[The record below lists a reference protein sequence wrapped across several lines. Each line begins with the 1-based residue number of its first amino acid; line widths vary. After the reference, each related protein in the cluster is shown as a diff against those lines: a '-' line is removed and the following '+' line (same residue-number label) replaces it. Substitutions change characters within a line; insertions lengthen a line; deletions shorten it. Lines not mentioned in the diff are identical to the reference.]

1 MACSTL
7 NPKVS
12 SGDPF
17 FRRTPNF
24 NFSFGFSDQ
33 TVKEKYIWFSI
44 FTRPKTRLTYESTTL
59 VLWSKKRCF
68 LSLDATMLDLFVLC
82 NITDIHVSTT
92 EELKQKIIFIIRN
105 SPIQG
110 QNVLVQYWAAK
121 QTGKTSILTTT
132 CQPFGLYGINQQL
145 DSYRKGCLDHKLYV
159 YVDPKILDKGVAVGL
174 PGRAFLNCTPEQT
187 RNVHDIPKEQRPPC
201 EDAIFSKV
209 WGSFAVPVIVDG
221 RCVGVLDFVM
231 DTSEDSYDIHIGEIC
246 KLLQHAG
253 LQSAIQT
260 DCPRRAC
267 ISINGRKR
275 IRKTQS
281 FPHTYYFRLVPHFGL
296 SSVAAA
302 EKLGL
307 TKGTFRNAC
316 RNVGIPEWPA
326 IPSTNIRVTRT
337 SCAPESR
344 YSQTLS
350 ETGSSGISV
359 ADSICSSDEGSSEWS
374 RERTQTPIA
383 SSSENQTNQ
392 TVSETSLITDD
403 LSSYWVIGRTN
414 SHDQRIYPKTEM
426 NQIASPT
433 SYTKALLKS
442 EYDETAYQG
451 NEMTVIEDLD
461 HHTFVESLAFV
472 FEDAPEMTSIT

>member
-1 MACSTL
+1 MACSSL
-7 NPKVS
+7 NLKVS
-12 SGDPF
+12 SGEPF
-17 FRRTPNF
+17 FRRAPNF
-24 NFSFGFSDQ
+24 HCL
-33 TVKEKYIWFSI
+33 Y
-44 FTRPKTRLTYESTTL
+44 
-59 VLWSKKRCF
+59 
-68 LSLDATMLDLFVLC
+68 
-82 NITDIHVSTT
+82 ITDIHVSTT

-145 DSYRKGCLDHKLYV
+145 DLYRKGCLDHKLYV
-159 YVDPKILDKGVAVGL
+159 YVDPKILDQGVAVGL

-187 RNVHDIPKEQRPPC
+187 QNVHNIPKEQRPPC
-201 EDAIFSKV
+201 EDAIFSNV

-260 DCPRRAC
+260 DCPRRTC

-281 FPHTYYFRLVPHFGL
+281 FPHTYYSRLVPHFGL

-326 IPSTNIRVTRT
+326 IPRTNIRVTRT
-337 SCAPESR
+337 SCPPETR

-403 LSSYWVIGRTN
+403 LTSYWDQGVFEGLLEELITMTN
-414 SHDQRIYPKTEM
+414 TSTPETEM
-426 NQIASPT
+426 NQIASHT

-442 EYDETAYQG
+442 EYDETVYQG
-451 NEMTVIEDLD
+451 NETTVIEDLD
-461 HHTFVESLAFV
+461 HHTFVKSLAFV